1 MRVRALLVSARDREN
16 AELINYFS
24 VRGAAR
30 RADERAFFLPL
41 SLSLS
46 LSLSLRGL
54 FGDMRGRMRVPE
66 KGKVERGV
74 PRSAAFIYYPRPQL

>member
-24 VRGAAR
+24 VRGAAH
-30 RADERAFFLPL
+30 RADERAFFLP
-41 SLSLS
+41 LSLS